1 MQVMAMSHKSVI
13 AMILAAGRARRFG
26 EDKRQVELDAGVTL
40 LRATCDSALSGFE
53 RVFVVVRPGDRCETL
68 QSDSCRLIRSPSA
81 DRGMGFSIA
90 DGFKAISDS
99 KAEAA
104 AVLLGDMPCIEPETF
119 GVLSAHARA
128 DRIVRPEFHGR
139 AGHPVIFG
147 RDFWVELAALEG
159 EEGAR
164 SVIHNHPGV
173 CMHIEVD
180 DPGVLMDADRP
191 EDLEALQERYRLMHS
206 GGCSP

>member
-1 MQVMAMSHKSVI
+1 MSDKSRVL
-13 AMILAAGRARRFG
+13 AVVLAAGRGRRFG
-26 EDKRQVELDAGVTL
+26 RDKRREPLDDGKTL
-40 LRATCDSALSGFE
+40 LRATLDRVSPHFAQVRVLLRPEDDAGALQVDSYP
-53 RVFVVVRPGDRCETL
+53 VVR
-68 QSDSCRLIRSPSA
+68 SANA

-90 DGFKAISDS
+90 DGFVAIRDME
-99 KAEAA
+99 AIAA

-119 GVLSAHARA
+119 RALLEHASA

-147 RDFWVELAALEG
+147 RTFWGELAGLEG

-164 SVIHNHPGV
+164 SVIHRHPDA

-191 EDLEALQERYRLMHS
+191 EDLEALRTRYRIIGRL
-206 GGCSP
+206 